1 MVRALAFHQSIPG
14 LNPDIDPVLR
24 LSLLLVL
31 SPAPRGFSS
40 GAPVF
45 PSPQKPTLPDSNS
58 NRNQVDEEQL
68 SFCATSKSL
77 FNYFNPDNEEHAVAL
92 EV

>member
-1 MVRALAFHQSIPG
+1 MRALAFDQSIRG
-14 LNPDIDPVLR
+14 SNPDIDAILR

-31 SPAPRGFSS
+31 CPTPKGFSS
-40 GAPVF
+40 GASVF
-45 PSPQKPTLPDSNS
+45 PSPRKPTLPNSNS